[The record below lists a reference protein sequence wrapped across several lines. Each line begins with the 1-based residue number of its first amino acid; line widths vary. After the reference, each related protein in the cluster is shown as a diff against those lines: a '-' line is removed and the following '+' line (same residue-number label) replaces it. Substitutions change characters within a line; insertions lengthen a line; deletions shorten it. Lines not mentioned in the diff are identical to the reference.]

1 MVHARPDILG
11 IAGGSGSGKTTLAES
26 LGVALPVDEVV
37 ILPLDAYYRDLSH
50 LSQAARRQQNFDAPE
65 AIDWALFAAHLRSL
79 SRACQIDR
87 PVYDFTSHTRQP
99 DTTTLEP
106 RPLVI
111 VEGVLLLC
119 REDIRALIHTS
130 VFLDVDDQ
138 TAVERR
144 LTRDRRERGRR
155 ADDIRTQFARDVQPM
170 FEQHVRPTR
179 RWATLTLS
187 GTAQVAVNVDCV
199 LKALGRERA
208 PDSDRVWSRSEVTRW
223 MKL

>member
-1 MVHARPDILG
+1 MVHARPHILG
-11 IAGGSGSGKTTLAES
+11 IAGGSGSGKTTLAEA
-26 LGVALPVDEVV
+26 LGVAVPDDDVV

-50 LSQAARRQQNFDAPE
+50 LSPETRRQQNF
-65 AIDWALFAAHLRSL
+65 AAHLKSL

-99 DTTTLEP
+99 DTMTLEP
-106 RPLVI
+106 RPLII

-119 REDIRALIHTS
+119 REDIRALIDTS
-130 VFLDVDDQ
+130 VFLDVDDH
-138 TAVERR
+138 TAHARR
-144 LTRDRRERGRR
+144 LARDRRERGRR

>member
-1 MVHARPDILG
+1 
-11 IAGGSGSGKTTLAES
+11 
-26 LGVALPVDEVV
+26 VALPADEVV
-37 ILPLDAYYRDLSH
+37 VVPLDAYYRDLSH
-50 LSQAARRQQNFDAPE
+50 LSPAARRQQNFDAPE

-79 SRACQIDR
+79 SCACQIDR
-87 PVYDFTSHTRQP
+87 PAYDFTSHTRQP

-119 REDIRALIHTS
+119 REDIRALIQTS

-138 TAVERR
+138 TAVE
-144 LTRDRRERGRR
+144 
-155 ADDIRTQFARDVQPM
+155 
-170 FEQHVRPTR
+170 R

-208 PDSDRVWSRSEVTRW
+208 PNSDRV
-223 MKL
+223 

>member
-1 MVHARPDILG
+1 MVHGRSHILG
-11 IAGGSGSGKTTLAES
+11 IAGGSGSGKTTLAEA
-26 LGVALPVDEVV
+26 LGHALSANEATV
-37 ILPLDAYYRDLSH
+37 LSLDAYYRDLSH
-50 LSQAARRQQNFDAPE
+50 LSPAGRRQQNFDAPE
-65 AIDWALFAAHLRSL
+65 AIDWALFAAHLRAL
-79 SRACQIDR
+79 SRGRNVER

-119 REDIRALIHTS
+119 REDIRALIPTS
-130 VFLDVDDQ
+130 VFLDVDDH

-144 LTRDRRERGRR
+144 VARDRRERGRR
-155 ADDIRTQFARDVQPM
+155 ADDIRTQFARDVRPM

-187 GTAQVAVNVDCV
+187 GTEPMAVNIGRV
-199 LKALGRERA
+199 LKLLGRA
-208 PDSDRVWSRSEVTRW
+208 PVPDPNRV
-223 MKL
+223 